1 MTEGW
6 DVTTHS
12 GATGGSAHLVEQAIQ
27 SFYRAEL
34 ASRPQEGSG
43 PAATLPVG
51 FSNGADPLWPR
62 LKEDIGPP
70 FLTPL
75 EIFRAEFPEREIEAG
90 ELTVVC
96 YVLPVPPSAVR
107 DNREETLYPAES
119 WARAKEAGNALVERL
134 SEHLVMTLSG
144 VGVESVAP
152 EQASTYAI
160 GRSDLHGIAA
170 SWSERHA
177 AYVSGL
183 GSFGLCDGFIT
194 EVGKAVRLG
203 SLIARIPAEPSPRR
217 HEDHHADCLFYARGT
232 CGACARR
239 CPVGAI
245 SPEGHD
251 KMLCYKHCFGDA
263 LAHVKE
269 SYGLDEY
276 ACGLCQTGV
285 PCASG
290 RPIRSTVNSEP
301 GGRSV

>member
-1 MTEGW
+1 VNT
-6 DVTTHS
+6 DS
-12 GATGGSAHLVEQAIQ
+12 GATSGGARLVEQAIR
-27 SFYRAEL
+27 SFYRAES
-34 ASRPQEGSG
+34 AGSQREDSG
-43 PAATLPVG
+43 PPTALPVG
-51 FSNGADPLWPR
+51 FSNGGDPLYAR
-62 LKEDIGPP
+62 LKEHIGPP

-75 EIFRAEFPEREIEAG
+75 EVFQAAFPEREIDAA
-90 ELTVVC
+90 ELTVVS
-96 YVLPVPPSAVR
+96 YVLHVPPTAVY
-107 DNREETLYPAES
+107 DNRAETLYPAES
-119 WARAKEAGNALVERL
+119 WARAKRAGNAFVKRL
-134 SEHLVMTLSG
+134 SEHLVATLSG
-144 VGVESVAP
+144 AGVESVVP
-152 EQASTYAI
+152 EQTSTYAI
-160 GRSDLHGIAA
+160 GRSDRHGFAA

-177 AYVSGL
+177 AYVAGL

-203 SLIARIPAEPSPRR
+203 SLIARMPAEPSPRR
-217 HEDHHADCLFYARGT
+217 QGDHHADCLFYAQGT
-232 CGACARR
+232 CGACIRR

-290 RPIRSTVNSEP
+290 RPTRSTVHGEP
-301 GGRSV
+301 GAREV